1 MRRRLLAASLLA
13 AAGLL
18 GYVVYVLAGLPPRA
32 EVRAL
37 AAKDPGPTSLMRQ
50 REAEARARG
59 RSLRTV
65 QVWIPLQQVSRSLIQ
80 AVIASEDQKFFGHE
94 GVDWNA
100 IQESVEANVKKGRA
114 VRGGSTITQQLAKNL
129 FFDTRR
135 SLTRKL
141 RELIVAWW
149 LEQDLSKV
157 RILALYLNVIEWGDG
172 VYGCEAAARAYYGKS
187 AADLLPIEA
196 AGLVAMIPNPRRINP
211 VVSPARFARAQKRVL
226 WLMASA
232 GYIEK
237 EVAGLGTEPPPEV
250 LEPEPPP
257 EVPETEP
264 SPEVPETEPSPEVP
278 PPEPPPAVPEDAAVK
293 GV

>member
-1 MRRRLLAASLLA
+1 MRRRLLAAFLLA
-13 AAGLL
+13 AVGLL
-18 GYVVYVLAGLPPRA
+18 GSLIYVLAGLPSRS

-37 AAKDPGPTSLMRQ
+37 AGRDPGPTSLMRQ

-59 RSLRTV
+59 RNLRSV
-65 QVWIPLQQVSRSLIQ
+65 QVSISLQQVSRSLIQ
-80 AVIASEDQKFFGHE
+80 AVIASEDQKFFGHD

-100 IQESVEANVKKGRA
+100 IQESVEANVKTGRTL
-114 VRGGSTITQQLAKNL
+114 RGGSTITQQLAKNL

-135 SLTRKL
+135 SLTRKA

-149 LEQDLSKV
+149 LERDLPKV

-172 VYGCEAAARAYYGKS
+172 IYGCEAAARAYYGKS

-211 VVSPARFARAQKRVL
+211 TVSPARFARAQKRVL
-226 WLMASA
+226 WLMATA
-232 GYIEK
+232 GYIER

-250 LEPEPPP
+250 PEEMAEEAQGEIPEAAPRVIPEEVPPLAPEPEPLSPDSRRPP
-257 EVPETEP
+257 QR
-264 SPEVPETEPSPEVP
+264 
-278 PPEPPPAVPEDAAVK
+278 
-293 GV
+293 

>member
-18 GYVVYVLAGLPPRA
+18 GYGVYVLAGLPPRA

-37 AAKDPGPTSLMRQ
+37 AAKDPGPTSLMRHG
-50 REAEARARG
+50 EAEARARG

-129 FFDTRR
+129 FFDTGK
-135 SLTRKL
+135 SVTRKL
-141 RELIVAWW
+141 RELIVTRW
-149 LEQDLSKV
+149 LERDLPKV

-172 VYGCEAAARAYYGKS
+172 IYGCEAAARAYYDKS
-187 AADLLPIEA
+187 AADLTPIEA

-264 SPEVPETEPSPEVP
+264 SPELPETEPSPEVP
-278 PPEPPPAVPEDAAVK
+278 PPEPPPEVPEDGAVK